1 MIRLAARDGGKWV
14 VIKFVAEQN
23 HKLMASCKF
32 SGQLPTINILNEDEK
47 DKKIQEL
54 HEELQQERE
63 QSETF
68 RQQLCTIINDLEEH
82 AEFMNIRVEDIVN
95 NIRKIELGHV

>member
-1 MIRLAARDGGKWV
+1 MSFQITVD
-14 VIKFVAEQN
+14 
-23 HKLMASCKF
+23 
-32 SGQLPTINILNEDEK
+32 TISRDEK

-63 QSETF
+63 RSETF

-95 NIRKIELGHV
+95 NIRKIELGYV